1 MTALRRAVDEFAA
14 AVTGRNKAVLSSR
27 FSVLSRGTGTASVAG
42 CVPDY
47 FRRAERWETENWD
60 LMTQETLRD
69 VGPVV
74 LLGPPGAGKG
84 TQSKRIMEHY
94 FIPQISTGDILRYNV
109 EQGTS
114 LGVAA
119 KQVMARG
126 ELVSDDLVCNMVRER
141 LLLPDCKRG
150 YILDGFPRTA
160 AQAGWLDALL
170 ESQVFENSRLTRA
183 WPIVIRL
190 DVDYNQLLLRIA
202 GRRSC
207 PTCGRIYN
215 VHFQPARVDEVCDL
229 DGAKLVTRN
238 DDREEVIR
246 PRLAA
251 YQEMTRPVADY
262 YQRTGRLVSI
272 NGDRPMDEV
281 TAEIYRVLEDHH
293 A

>member
-1 MTALRRAVDEFAA
+1 MA
-14 AVTGRNKAVLSSR
+14 
-27 FSVLSRGTGTASVAG
+27 
-42 CVPDY
+42 
-47 FRRAERWETENWD
+47 
-60 LMTQETLRD
+60 QETSCA

-84 TQSKRIMEHY
+84 TQSKRMMEHY
-94 FIPQISTGDILRYNV
+94 GIPQISTGDLLRENV
-109 EQGTS
+109 DRGTE
-114 LGVAA
+114 LGTAA
-119 KQVMARG
+119 KAVMARG

-141 LLLPDCKRG
+141 LLLSDCQRG

-170 ESQVFENSRLTRA
+170 EHELFDKSRPTRA

-190 DVDYNQLLLRIA
+190 DVDYNQLLLRIT

-215 VHFQPARVDEVCDL
+215 VHFQPPRFNEVCDEPH
-229 DGAKLVTRN
+229 ATKLVARN
-238 DDREEVIR
+238 DDRLEVIQ

-251 YQEMTRPVADY
+251 FQEQTKPVADY
-262 YQRTGRLVSI
+262 YQRTARLISV
-272 NGDRPMDEV
+272 NGDLPVDDV
-281 TAEIYRVLEDHH
+281 TEQIYRILEDHH